1 MINQILEM
9 SKMTTKILFRNKL
22 FLFFAVVMM
31 VGATLVLNVTVNKSE
46 KTSGNIV
53 MMEEYDGQMAYLEDV
68 EKFQVK
74 IYSRNE
80 KSMDFI
86 KSMEDGGMF
95 QFFVADCEELS
106 MEEVLDSVNY
116 TAMHDKVDAIMVID
130 KGQMPDCVSFYR
142 TGEDERYEMFES
154 FANSKLTAFINGT
167 TETEK
172 KVVVETIDSKE
183 NTTAWEMEVDYQKT
197 SIFGSVMAIYSV
209 AFLFSGIMILGT
221 IIAEKDNRVY
231 TRVLLSKASSYS
243 YIAAKYIVVFAVALI
258 ESMVAL
264 AAYGLLVKSDVGL
277 SLGQM
282 FLILLSTGLIFN
294 SLSVGIGIC
303 CGNTLTA
310 SILSFAVW
318 VITALLGGLY
328 FDINNASD
336 WYKSVATLMPQRWSL
351 KAASLFMNGNNLGYP
366 LLLIVTVTYIVV
378 ILLIGVLGLKLS
390 NRK

>member
-1 MINQILEM
+1 MINQIMEM

-86 KSMEDGGMF
+86 KSIEDSGMF

-183 NTTAWEMEVDYQKT
+183 NITAWEMEVDYQKT

-243 YIAAKYIVVFAVALI
+243 YIAAKFIVVFAVALI

-277 SLGQM
+277 TLGQM

-294 SLSVGIGIC
+294 ALSVGIGIC

-318 VITALLGGLY
+318 IITALLGGLY

-351 KAASLFMNGNNLGYP
+351 KVASLFMNGNNLGYP

-390 NRK
+390 NRE

>member
-243 YIAAKYIVVFAVALI
+243 YIAAKFIVVFAVALI

>member
-1 MINQILEM
+1 M
-9 SKMTTKILFRNKL
+9 R
-22 FLFFAVVMM
+22 
-31 VGATLVLNVTVNKSE
+31 
-46 KTSGNIV
+46 
-53 MMEEYDGQMAYLEDV
+53 EEYDGQMAYLEDV

-86 KSMEDGGMF
+86 KSMEDSGMF

-183 NTTAWEMEVDYQKT
+183 KTTAWEMEVDYQKT

-231 TRVLLSKASSYS
+231 TRVLLSKASSYR
-243 YIAAKYIVVFAVALI
+243 YIAAKFIVVFAVALI

-277 SLGQM
+277 TLGQM

-294 SLSVGIGIC
+294 ALSVGIGIC

-318 VITALLGGLY
+318 IITALLGGLY

-390 NRK
+390 NRE

>member
-1 MINQILEM
+1 MFNQILQM
-9 SKMTTKILFRNKL
+9 SKMTIKILFRNKL

-31 VGATLVLNVTVNKSE
+31 VGATLVLNVTVDKSE
-46 KTSGNIV
+46 KTSGSIV

-74 IYSRNE
+74 IYCRNE

-86 KSMEDGGMF
+86 KTMEDGGMF
-95 QFFVADCEELS
+95 QFFVADCEGLS
-106 MEEVLDSVNY
+106 MEEILDAVNY

-130 KGQMPDCVSFYR
+130 KGQMPDCVSIYR

-154 FANSKLTAFINGT
+154 FANSKLTAFVNGT
-167 TETEK
+167 TKTEK

-183 NTTAWEMEVDYQKT
+183 KTTAWEMEVDYQKT

-231 TRVLLSKASSYS
+231 TRVLLSKASPYS
-243 YIAAKYIVVFAVALI
+243 YIAAKFIVVFAVALI
-258 ESMVAL
+258 ESLVAL
-264 AAYGLLVKSDVGL
+264 AAYGFLVKPDVGL
-277 SLGQM
+277 SLGQL
-282 FLILLSTGLIFN
+282 FFILLSTGLIFN

-310 SILSFAVW
+310 SILSFSVW

-351 KAASLFMNGNNLGYP
+351 KVASLFMNGNNLGYS
-366 LLLIVTVTYIVV
+366 LLLIVSITYIVV
-378 ILLIGVLGLKLS
+378 ILLVGVLGLKLS

>member
-243 YIAAKYIVVFAVALI
+243 YIAAKFIVVFAVALI

-366 LLLIVTVTYIVV
+366 LLLIVSITYIVV

>member
-197 SIFGSVMAIYSV
+197 SIFGTVMAIYSV

-243 YIAAKYIVVFAVALI
+243 YIAAKFIVVFAVALI

>member
-1 MINQILEM
+1 MINQIMEM

-86 KSMEDGGMF
+86 KSMEDSGMF

-183 NTTAWEMEVDYQKT
+183 NITAWEMEVDYQKT

-243 YIAAKYIVVFAVALI
+243 YIAAKFIVVFAVALI

-277 SLGQM
+277 TLGQM
-282 FLILLSTGLIFN
+282 FLVLLSTGLIFN
-294 SLSVGIGIC
+294 ALSVGIGIC

-318 VITALLGGLY
+318 IITALLGGLY

-390 NRK
+390 NRE

>member
-1 MINQILEM
+1 MINQIMEM

-86 KSMEDGGMF
+86 KSMEDSGMF

-183 NTTAWEMEVDYQKT
+183 NITAWEMEVDYQKT

-243 YIAAKYIVVFAVALI
+243 YIAAKFIVVFAVALI

-277 SLGQM
+277 TLGQM

-294 SLSVGIGIC
+294 ALSVGIGIC

-318 VITALLGGLY
+318 IITALLGGLY

-390 NRK
+390 NRE

>member
-1 MINQILEM
+1 MINQIMEM

-86 KSMEDGGMF
+86 KSMEDSGMF

-197 SIFGSVMAIYSV
+197 SIFGTVMAIYSV

-243 YIAAKYIVVFAVALI
+243 YIAAKFIVVFAVALI